1 MHIFKLVIQQLY
13 FQILGFSLQYKIKI
27 LWTSDKIV
35 LAVNLKIYKQIQRFL
50 EFFLRILKVFR
61 IWRIFSIIFSNHM
74 KWIEATLLKW
84 SNFLLIFHSVFILLR
99 WSLSLITLSNI
110 SLVIKNH
117 DPFKISPM
125 LYFPLKISLIPVPWP
140 LP

>member
-1 MHIFKLVIQQLY
+1 MHIFKWVIQQLY
-13 FQILGFSLQYKIKI
+13 FQIPGFSLQYKIKI